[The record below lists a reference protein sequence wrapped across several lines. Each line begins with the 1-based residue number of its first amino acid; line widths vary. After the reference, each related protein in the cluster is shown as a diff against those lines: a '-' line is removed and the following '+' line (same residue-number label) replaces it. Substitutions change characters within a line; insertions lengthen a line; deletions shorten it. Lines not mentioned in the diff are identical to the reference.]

1 MAGLD
6 SSITI
11 YSSDDDQVIDDSKS
25 RYNKCTRFSNQFI
38 QETDDES
45 LTDDEDKNPADV
57 SIIKAIRRSIFNVSR
72 VQPTPSETEDSES
85 DVDVTGIEDQVGNE
99 TNDDEKKSSPSLS
112 DQEDDEDFGWK
123 NRGTNKN
130 IKKKKKTLVL
140 TSDDD
145 DEDENYKAEDK
156 HNENSHSIDSGK
168 NTTIDTSADISH
180 EDKTEDNDSCN
191 NKISKKK
198 QNIDKNIS
206 HKSINLSSEIIS
218 SNDNSKVEYDEYEI
232 VEEDSVHQKDTQPEI
247 IDIESDKSAPATDDE
262 QKIPPKRSIPKLL
275 NKSQL
280 KKEIKRLSSEIE
292 RSKILLMQVNVEILP
307 DKGKKL
313 RISMAKN
320 QEQIE
325 EYKRQMNQL
334 KETEES
340 NSSIASTDLSHNLSS
355 DKDNSL
361 NDPNFNLHHSH
372 NSSGENLNYYQK
384 FNRAQLL
391 KPTASTVLDGLGK
404 KALETFKNEQA
415 LTIERL
421 EHLHGSLESRPA
433 EDYRA
438 EDPRGL
444 VIRLMPHQQ
453 HALAWLLWR
462 EKQKPRG
469 GVLADD
475 MGLGKTLTMIS
486 LVIKTLADDSSDEE
500 NDDND
505 DDDDDEWLSKG
516 RQSKFKGGTLVVCP
530 ASLINQW
537 KNEVD
542 NRCKRGVL
550 VTEVYHGTNRE
561 KAPRRLA
568 RNDIVITTYNLL
580 VRESKNNGQIYQITW
595 KRVILDEAHAI
606 RNHKS
611 QACEAVCQLKAHK
624 RWALTGTPIH
634 NKEMDLFAI
643 LKFLKCSPFDD
654 IRVWKRWVENK
665 SDAGVERLATVMKT
679 LMLRRTKQELT
690 MKGEIDSLPEKHTD
704 IIKVSLDK
712 DERLVYDKVMMYS
725 RTIFAQFLH
734 QRAEKET
741 LFQLGAANYN
751 KSQNYHNAKFNKAQ
765 QQLLARHA
773 DVKSHQILVLLLRLR
788 QICCHPSLIHAM
800 LDKEEIEMNG
810 IEEKPDN
817 DDLIAQMARMDI
829 SHSTSDH
836 GGNDDDD
843 DGEIGVDERV
853 SEHLL
858 TSENPVFDSDRC
870 SSKLS
875 VIIKLARDIL
885 EKREKLIIV
894 SQWTTFLKTIGDNL
908 SKIPGATYEMFSGQ
922 VAVKNR
928 QGIVDS
934 FNARGNPK
942 ILLLSLCAGG
952 VGLNLVGGNHLLLVD
967 IHWNPQLE
975 SQAQDRIYRFGQKKN
990 VYIYKIICTDTIEER
1005 IQQLQEKKMAL
1016 AASVLGGAKKG
1027 SAKLSLDDLKSL
1039 FSM

>member
-25 RYNKCTRFSNQFI
+25 RYNKCTRFSNQLI

-45 LTDDEDKNPADV
+45 LTDDEDKNPADT

-72 VQPTPSETEDSES
+72 VQSTPSETEDSES
-85 DVDVTGIEDQVGNE
+85 DVDVTGTEDQVGNKI
-99 TNDDEKKSSPSLS
+99 NDGEKKSNSSLS
-112 DQEDDEDFGWK
+112 DREDNEDHEDYSVK
-123 NRGTNKN
+123 NSKTRKYIN
-130 IKKKKKTLVL
+130 KKKKALVL
-140 TSDDD
+140 VSDDDD
-145 DEDENYKAEDK
+145 DEDENHKTEDK
-156 HNENSHSIDSGK
+156 CNEKSNSIDSGK

-180 EDKTEDNDSCN
+180 EDHNSNDI
-191 NKISKKK
+191 KISKKK
-198 QNIDKNIS
+198 QNIDRNIS
-206 HKSINLSSEIIS
+206 HKSINSSSEIIS
-218 SNDNSKVEYDEYEI
+218 SNDNSKVEYDEYDI

-262 QKIPPKRSIPKLL
+262 QKIPPKRSIPKIL

-280 KKEIKRLSSEIE
+280 KKEIKRLLSEIE
-292 RSKILLMQVNVEILP
+292 RSKILLMQVNVETLP

-320 QEQIE
+320 QEQID
-325 EYKRQMNQL
+325 EYKRQMSL
-334 KETEES
+334 LEETEES

-361 NDPNFNLHHSH
+361 HDNPNLHHSH

-384 FNRAQLL
+384 FNRAQML
-391 KPTASTVLDGLGK
+391 KPTASTIIDGLGK

-433 EDYRA
+433 EDHRA

-505 DDDDDEWLSKG
+505 DDEWLSKG
-516 RQSKFKGGTLVVCP
+516 RQSKYKGGTLVVCP

-568 RNDIVITTYNLL
+568 RNDMVITTYNLL

-611 QACEAVCQLKAHK
+611 QACEAVCQLKTHK

-741 LFQLGAANYN
+741 LYQLGAANYN

-810 IEEKPDN
+810 IEEKLDN
-817 DDLIAQMARMDI
+817 DDLITQMARLDI
-829 SHSTSDH
+829 SHSTSDQ
-836 GGNDDDD
+836 GGNDDE

-858 TSENPVFDSDRC
+858 TSENPVFNSDRC

-875 VIIKLARDIL
+875 VIIKLAHDIL

-1027 SAKLSLDDLKSL
+1027 STKLSLDDLKSL